1 MIALVCPRCGL
12 TVTPPRN
19 AGGRTLYCPECGRT
33 IVTVAPQAVAGR
45 RRLSAPVV
53 VVSLLGTL
61 GLLVSCC
68 GALSLVGS
76 GKQPAGT
83 TPVSRAPTDPVEPPP
98 LPEAPPLP
106 QARPP
111 APVEEK
117 RPASAP
123 APAATTGAARGEE
136 APPPP
141 PADAPAVTERG
152 LAVLRKGYDEL
163 LRFRSN
169 AAFLRR
175 GLGAYP
181 AWYDEL
187 LGREGEDRSWL
198 GSKERIAVIQVS
210 LLASEYFK
218 SRGEDTAKTREL
230 RDEIEAVLRMRPATT
245 NPPPPR
251 PTIGGPAKAPPSPK
265 PVKDYVALDLWR
277 AAAGMTG
284 DRVRLRG
291 EATVEE
297 VEGGRLLLRF
307 RNVVGD
313 RVLVVAS
320 VPKERRGPLAAEADP
335 TGRWLVTVEGVV
347 AGGSATVTLAE
358 AAVTAADLPTK

>member
-19 AGGRTLYCPECGRT
+19 AGGRTLYCPKCGGT
-33 IVTVAPQAVAGR
+33 IATVAPQAVAGR
-45 RRLSAPVV
+45 WRFSALGVV
-53 VVSLLGTL
+53 ASLLGTL
-61 GLLVSCC
+61 GLLVICC
-68 GALSLVGS
+68 GGLSLLGP
-76 GKQPAGT
+76 GKQPAGAT
-83 TPVSRAPTDPVEPPP
+83 SVSQPPIDPVEPPP
-98 LPEAPPLP
+98 LPETPPLP
-106 QARPP
+106 PLPPTLP

-136 APPPP
+136 ARPPP

-169 AAFLRR
+169 AAFLGR

-218 SRGEDTAKTREL
+218 SRGEDTAKAREL

-251 PTIGGPAKAPPSPK
+251 PTKGAPAKAPPPK
-265 PVKDYVALDLWR
+265 PVMDYVALDLWR

-284 DRVRLRG
+284 DRVRLR
-291 EATVEE
+291 
-297 VEGGRLLLRF
+297 R
-307 RNVVGD
+307 
-313 RVLVVAS
+313 
-320 VPKERRGPLAAEADP
+320 
-335 TGRWLVTVEGVV
+335 
-347 AGGSATVTLAE
+347 
-358 AAVTAADLPTK
+358 